1 MSDHHHDGADAPTD
15 SADTASFQEF
25 VDRERSAPVDDGRTF
40 RLLTLLIGLVVA
52 AGLVWLLLLQ

>member
-1 MSDHHHDGADAPTD
+1 MSDDPHDRTDAPGD

-40 RLLTLLIGLVVA
+40 RLLTLLVGLLVA
-52 AGLVWLLLLQ
+52 AGLVWLLLQ

>member
-1 MSDHHHDGADAPTD
+1 MSDHHHDRTEAAAD

-40 RLLTLLIGLVVA
+40 RLLTLLVGLVVA
-52 AGLVWLLLLQ
+52 AGLVWLLLQ